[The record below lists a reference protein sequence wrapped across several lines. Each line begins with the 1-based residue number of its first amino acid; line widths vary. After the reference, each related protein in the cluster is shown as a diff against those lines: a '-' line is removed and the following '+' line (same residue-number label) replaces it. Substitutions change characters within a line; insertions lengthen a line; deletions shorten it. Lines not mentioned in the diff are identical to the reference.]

1 MKHAIRLVAAVV
13 VVGLAAPA
21 AMAFVDF
28 REVTSDANGDYLWA
42 EPDNWAWYNQEPSL
56 DGYPNDANQ
65 GDICMSK
72 GTTSIIQ
79 GADIIVRGLHVGKHG
94 PADETATLTV
104 RSSGMLWNGGVDPE
118 TVGLA
123 VGEKGDAV
131 LNVEGGTV
139 EFLRKHSQGFKVGV
153 SGYTGSVN
161 VSGDGRLSTG
171 GGFMGST
178 GTASLSVSGSATWG
192 LLARFSNYGEITVS
206 GSATVEHTGDH
217 YNRSLWLMDG
227 TAGGGGVGVLTVIG
241 GDATVNLGTELA
253 YNNAGTKV
261 AFERTASGNSTINV
275 GGSFSTI
282 SGGVLDM
289 TADANATGETGIV
302 LFHSN
307 NSPDIGLLTVTGD
320 PDFQN
325 LRVFDVAGDG
335 GSLGYDVLMDYVGGT
350 VEPLM
355 GDVNLSGLVDDDDLS
370 LLLANW
376 NIGDEWGEGDLNE
389 NGTVDDDDLS
399 LLLANWGA
407 GGSAAPEAVPEPATL
422 GLLAIGDL
430 GALLRRRR

>member
-1 MKHAIRLVAAVV
+1 MKHAIRTVAAVV
-13 VVGLAAPA
+13 VVGLAASA
-21 AMAFVDF
+21 AMAYVNFVETTADG
-28 REVTSDANGDYLWA
+28 NGDYLWA
-42 EPDNWAWYNQEPSL
+42 EPDNWAWYYQDPSL

-65 GDICMSK
+65 TDVCLSK
-72 GTTSIIQ
+72 GTTC
-79 GADIIVRGLHVGKHG
+79 IVQDANILVHWLSVGKHG

-104 RSSGMLWNGGVDPE
+104 RSGLLWNGGVDAG
-118 TVGLA
+118 GLH
-123 VGEKGDAV
+123 VGERGDAV
-131 LNVEGGTV
+131 LNIEGGTV
-139 EFLRKHSQGFKVGV
+139 EFLPKHSESFKIGV
-153 SGYTGSVN
+153 EGYTGSVN
-161 VSGDGRLSTG
+161 VSGDSRLNIG
-171 GGFMGST
+171 GGKMGST
-178 GTASLSVSGSATWG
+178 GTASLSVSDSATWG

-227 TAGGGGVGVLTVIG
+227 SAGGGGVGALTVIG

-261 AFERTASGNSTINV
+261 AFERTASGNSTINI

-289 TADANATGETGIV
+289 TADANATGETAIV

-320 PDFQN
+320 PNFTN
-325 LRVFDVAGDG
+325 LQVIDVNGDG
-335 GSLGYDVLMDYVGGT
+335 PVSGYDITVDYVGGT
-350 VEPLM
+350 VEPPLM
-355 GDVNLSGLVDDDDLS
+355 GDVNLSTCVDDDDLS

-376 NIGDEWGEGDLNE
+376 NIGDEWGEGDLNDDL
-389 NGTVDDDDLS
+389 TVDDDDLS
-399 LLLANWGA
+399 LLLANWGSGCSPPA
-407 GGSAAPEAVPEPATL
+407 EAVPEPATL
-422 GLLAIGDL
+422 GLLAIGGL